1 MTSAPRAAV
10 SPAWRRPF
18 RGSAAAGSSSTRHR
32 PRRIPVLV
40 GGGGERKTLRYTA
53 EHADIWHGFGDAATI
68 ARKSGI
74 LDGHCA
80 DLGRDPAEIERSC
93 GVQAPPE
100 RVADAL
106 QEAGVTLFTV
116 GIGGPDYDMGL
127 LRQWIRW
134 RDERRG

>member
-1 MTSAPRAAV
+1 M
-10 SPAWRRPF
+10 
-18 RGSAAAGSSSTRHR
+18 
-32 PRRIPVLV
+32 LV

-80 DLGRDPAEIERSC
+80 DIGRDPAEIQRSC
-93 GVQAPPE
+93 GVQSPPDQ
-100 RVADAL
+100 VADAL
-106 QEAGVTLFTV
+106 LDAGVGLFTV
-116 GIGGPDYDMGL
+116 GTGGPDFDMDL

-134 RDERRG
+134 RDERQG